1 MGKHPGKEV
10 TAGADIFLGLR
21 HNGWRKYLDY
31 EGQISGGYGI
41 LRVYY
46 GEYEAEND
54 ILDNRTVLEYHKTI
68 KNYKS
73 NYKQ

>member
-1 MGKHPGKEV
+1 M
-10 TAGADIFLGLR
+10 
-21 HNGWRKYLDY
+21 DY
-31 EGQISGGYGI
+31 EGQISGSYGI
-41 LRVYY
+41 LRVHY

-73 NYKQ
+73 DYKQ